1 MKKTRTLLCLL
12 LAAVLL
18 VGLCAPSARAEEARG
33 GTLPMCSFDEMEYKR
48 PSVTLLRFH
57 VMGVDL
63 AIKCEQGYKVVEGA
77 LDKCYED
84 YYRFS
89 TQSSIAYIRSCQDT
103 RDSFY
108 AAENA
113 WCDEQSATMSQ
124 LMEDM
129 YYICGMSPMAEEL
142 EKRYFWEGFAEEYA
156 DDSNSIYDDDTVAL
170 LEQEAAL
177 VAEYREL
184 VASPTIVWQG
194 EEVDYYSFLEEAS
207 SYADYW
213 NALMLYY
220 QTYAP
225 KVADVFIRMVKVRQ
239 AQAEKMGYDSYEQMQ
254 FEYNY
259 ERDYTPEQAAQY
271 LADIKTYIVP
281 LFKQLFESGELYAY
295 EDGPLDTGRLEGVLE
310 AGVRSI
316 GGEAEETFDF
326 MKKYGMYDIA
336 YSINKSNMSFQTYL
350 DDYESPFLFMDAGGT
365 LSDVTTFSHEFGH
378 SLDAYVNYNANET
391 IDLAEVYSQ
400 ALELLI
406 LDRLDGEL
414 SEAEIETLRQIK
426 LADILSMYVQQA
438 SFAEFERQVYAAD
451 PDQLSADWLNDLSLR
466 LAKQYGYYDGYSE
479 QYYAMSWID
488 IVHFF
493 EVPFYVI
500 TYPVSNDLAMQL
512 YAMERAQE
520 GAGLDKY
527 LEILP
532 HETAGVVDTAL
543 AGGLQSPFA
552 PGRLR
557 DVAAMLEEEMLASA
571 QSNAA

>member
-1 MKKTRTLLCLL
+1 MRKTRSLLCLL

-18 VGLCAPSARAEEARG
+18 VGLAAPAARAEEDRG
-33 GTLPMCSFDEMEYKR
+33 SALPMCPFDEMAYTR
-48 PSVTLLRFH
+48 PSVTALRFQ

-63 AIKCEQGYKVVEGA
+63 AIKCGLGYRAVEAA
-77 LDKCYED
+77 LDDCYED

-108 AAENA
+108 AAETA
-113 WCDEQSATMSQ
+113 WCDEQSAAINQ
-124 LMEDM
+124 IMEDM
-129 YYICGMSPMAEEL
+129 YYICGMSPMA
-142 EKRYFWEGFAEEYA
+142 
-156 DDSNSIYDDDTVAL
+156 V
-170 LEQEAAL
+170 EQEAAL

-184 VASPTIVWQG
+184 VASPTIVWKG
-194 EEVDYYSFLEEAS
+194 EEVDYYSFLEETR
-207 SYADYW
+207 SYNDYW
-213 NALMLYY
+213 DAVLLYY
-220 QTYAP
+220 KTYAP
-225 KVADVFIRMVKVRQ
+225 KVADVYIRMVKVRQ
-239 AQAEKMGYDSYEQMQ
+239 EQAAKMGYDSYEQME
-254 FEYNY
+254 FDYGY
-259 ERDYTPEQAAQY
+259 ERDYTPAQAAQY
-271 LADIKTYIVP
+271 LADIKREIVP
-281 LFKQLFESGELYAY
+281 LFKELYASGALY
-295 EDGPLDTGRLEGVLE
+295 AYDDGPLEETRLERVLE

-316 GGEAEETFDF
+316 GGQAEETFDF
-326 MKKYGMYDIA
+326 MRKYGMYDIG

-350 DDYESPFLFMDAGGT
+350 DDYESPFLFMDAEGT

-426 LADILSMYVQQA
+426 LADILSMYAQQA

-451 PDQLSADWLNDLSLR
+451 PEELSAEWLNELSLR
-466 LAKQYGYYDGYSE
+466 LAKEYGYYDGYSRD
-479 QYYAMSWID
+479 YYALSWID

-512 YAMERAQE
+512 YALERAQE

-532 HETAGVVDTAL
+532 HETSGVVDTAL

-557 DVAAMLEEEMLASA
+557 DVAAMLREEMLPA

>member
-33 GTLPMCSFDEMEYKR
+33 GTLPMCPFDEMEYKR

-350 DDYESPFLFMDAGGT
+350 DDYESPFRRDHL
-365 LSDVTTFSHEFGH
+365 
-378 SLDAYVNYNANET
+378 
-391 IDLAEVYSQ
+391 LARVWPQ
-400 ALELLI
+400 
-406 LDRLDGEL
+406 
-414 SEAEIETLRQIK
+414 
-426 LADILSMYVQQA
+426 
-438 SFAEFERQVYAAD
+438 
-451 PDQLSADWLNDLSLR
+451 
-466 LAKQYGYYDGYSE
+466 
-479 QYYAMSWID
+479 
-488 IVHFF
+488 
-493 EVPFYVI
+493 
-500 TYPVSNDLAMQL
+500 
-512 YAMERAQE
+512 
-520 GAGLDKY
+520 
-527 LEILP
+527 
-532 HETAGVVDTAL
+532 
-543 AGGLQSPFA
+543 

-557 DVAAMLEEEMLASA
+557 ELQRQRDHRPRGGLFPGAGAADPRPAGRRTERGRDRDAAADQAGRHPEHVCAAGLLCGVRAAGIRRGPRPALGRLAQRPLAPSGQA
-571 QSNAA
+571 VRLL